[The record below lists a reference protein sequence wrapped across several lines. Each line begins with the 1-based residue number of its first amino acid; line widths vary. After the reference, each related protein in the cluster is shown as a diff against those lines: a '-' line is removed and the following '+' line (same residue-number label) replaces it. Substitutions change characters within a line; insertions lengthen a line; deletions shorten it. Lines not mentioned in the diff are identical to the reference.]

1 MIRLSICIPTYNFAE
16 FIGETLQSIL
26 GQSPAG
32 VEVLVLD
39 SGSTDAT
46 PEIVRSFQQNF
57 PALQYYRREKRGG
70 IDKDLA
76 ETVSLA
82 RGEYCWLMSSDDTL
96 IPGAIARVLDEI
108 GLGHDIYLCNRVECD
123 RNLLPVKERPW
134 FPRRV
139 GDSQFDLS
147 ARSDLLAYFDAAQSI
162 GALFSYISSIVV
174 RRSRWDEA
182 GYDEVLGGT
191 NYAHVFRL
199 FSIARSGGRL
209 KYISKPLVLC
219 RGDND
224 SFRDKGQL
232 NRFLIDLNGYQLLAS
247 RCFSGDEGAEHAF
260 KAVMRREHAWFML
273 ASLRSRVGDTCDW
286 ENCEEKLSSYGY
298 SRAQLRMIRILGTS
312 GPLLSAAQYLRR
324 ALAGIK
330 RRVRQVIRKSPHDRV
345 GESRR
350 CESE

>member
-1 MIRLSICIPTYNFAE
+1 MTRLSICIPTYNFAE

-26 GQSPAG
+26 HQSTDDI
-32 VEVLVLD
+32 EIIVLD
-39 SGSTDAT
+39 GGSTDAT
-46 PEIVRSFQQNF
+46 PEIVRSFQQDF
-57 PALQYYRREKRGG
+57 PALRYYRRERKGG
-70 IDKDLA
+70 IDRDLA

-139 GDSQFDLS
+139 GDSEFDLS
-147 ARSDLLAYFDAAQSI
+147 VRSDLLTYLDAAQSI
-162 GALFSYISSIVV
+162 GALFSYISSIVI
-174 RRSRWDEA
+174 RRSRWDET
-182 GYDEVLGGT
+182 GYDEELGGT

-199 FSIARSGGRL
+199 FSIAKSGGRL
-209 KYISKPLVLC
+209 KYLSKPLVLC

-224 SFRDKGQL
+224 SFKDKGQL

-247 RCFSGDEGAEHAF
+247 RLFRGDEGAAHAF

-273 ASLRSRVGDTCDW
+273 ASLRSRVGDTRDW
-286 ENCEEKLSSYGY
+286 KNCEEKLSSYGY
-298 SRAQLRMIRILGTS
+298 TRAQLRMIGMLGTS

-324 ALAGIK
+324 MLAGIE
-330 RRVRQVIRKSPHDRV
+330 RRVRRIIPKPRYDPV
-345 GESRR
+345 GEP
-350 CESE
+350 